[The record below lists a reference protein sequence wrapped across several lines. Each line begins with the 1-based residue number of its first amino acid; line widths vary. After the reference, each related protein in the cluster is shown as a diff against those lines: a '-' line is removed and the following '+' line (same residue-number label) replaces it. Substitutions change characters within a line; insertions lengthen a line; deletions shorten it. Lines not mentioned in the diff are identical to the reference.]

1 MYARDVQL
9 VASGLN
15 AAEDEIEP
23 LVGIILKE
31 LHLEIR
37 CLIVISEIDHAP
49 FDIENA
55 IGKRTADRCE
65 NALAGTRAMG
75 PQIRP
80 ARGDDVVPIEDGA
93 GRSVVM

>member
-55 IGKRTADRCE
+55 IGGAAGNRSKDATAAGEVCTT
-65 NALAGTRAMG
+65 LAH
-75 PQIRP
+75 
-80 ARGDDVVPIEDGA
+80 DVGA
-93 GRSVVM
+93 IIAP